1 MSDDVY
7 QEVAPSDMTGLDDIY
22 ARKSGLKRSPS
33 PRLLQGMMRTQ
44 SSLSESQQGLT
55 IPNKSELILVGLS
68 HFQLVSNCPESV

>member
-33 PRLLQGMMRTQ
+33 PRILQGMMQIET
-44 SSLSESQQGLT
+44 LELYPKLT
-55 IPNKSELILVGLS
+55 RNWPLN
-68 HFQLVSNCPESV
+68 

>member
-33 PRLLQGMMRTQ
+33 PRILQGMMSNITVLIVC
-44 SSLSESQQGLT
+44 LSIMATRNDHQNDH
-55 IPNKSELILVGLS
+55 PK
-68 HFQLVSNCPESV
+68 

>member
-33 PRLLQGMMRTQ
+33 PRILQGMMPIETLE
-44 SSLSESQQGLT
+44 LSPKLT
-55 IPNKSELILVGLS
+55 ENGSKFPIIFSKI
-68 HFQLVSNCPESV
+68 CP

>member
-44 SSLSESQQGLT
+44 SQPGSPKSQ
-55 IPNKSELILVGLS
+55 LILVGPI
-68 HFQLVSNCPESV
+68 HFQLVSSSPEPV

>member
-33 PRLLQGMMRTQ
+33 PRLLQGMMQTQ
-44 SSLSESQQGLT
+44 SQSGPSS
-55 IPNKSELILVGLS
+55 PKKSELILVGPS
-68 HFQLVSNCPESV
+68 HFQLVTNSPEPV

>member
-44 SSLSESQQGLT
+44 SQPVSAS
-55 IPNKSELILVGLS
+55 PNKASQFPTSL
-68 HFQLVSNCPESV
+68 N

>member
-44 SSLSESQQGLT
+44 SQPVLTSPNQSQPVPISPSQT
-55 IPNKSELILVGLS
+55 PQVIII
-68 HFQLVSNCPESV
+68 

>member
-44 SSLSESQQGLT
+44 SQPGPLS
-55 IPNKSELILVGLS
+55 PNKSELIFVSPS
-68 HFQLVSNCPESV
+68 HFQLV